1 MDMQVRE
8 ILNSIDV
15 LLEEKPKYTQITLP
29 YKRTDLKP
37 VMSKD
42 TLDYHYG
49 KLYKGYVDKANKH
62 EGGDFQIAGA
72 FLHSLYFAQFKQPSS
87 SNKPT
92 GSALELINNK
102 YGSFDSF
109 QTKFEET
116 AMGIQGSGWIYMDT
130 SCNIKTIVNH
140 KKISNIALL
149 VDWWEHAW
157 ALDYQA
163 DKVSYLA
170 NTWKII
176 DWGIIN
182 DRINS
187 ST

>member
-1 MDMQVRE
+1 MRD
-8 ILNSIDV
+8 LIDQIDRI
-15 LLEEKPKYTQITLP
+15 EEAKAHYTQAKLP
-29 YKRTDLKP
+29 YNKQDLVP

-49 KLYKGYVDKANKH
+49 KLYKGYVDKANKG

-72 FLHSLYFAQFKQPSS
+72 FLHSLYFPQFKKPSG

-92 GSALELINNK
+92 GVCAELIK
-102 YGSFDSF
+102 DFDKF
-109 QTKFEET
+109 KDDFTKT

-130 SCNIKTIVNH
+130 SGAIKTIKNH
-140 KKISNIALL
+140 KVVKNIALL

-157 ALDYQA
+157 ALDYQS
-163 DKVSYLA
+163 DKNKYLL

-176 DWGIIN
+176 NWNIIN
-182 DRINS
+182 DRIINAN
-187 ST
+187 

>member
-1 MDMQVRE
+1 MRDLIDQIVR
-8 ILNSIDV
+8 I
-15 LLEEKPKYTQITLP
+15 EEAKAHYTQAKLP
-29 YKRTDLKP
+29 YDKQDLVP

-49 KLYKGYVDKANKH
+49 KLYKGYVDKANKG

-72 FLHSLYFAQFKQPSS
+72 FLHSLYFPQFKKPSG

-92 GSALELINNK
+92 GVCAELIK
-102 YGSFDSF
+102 DFDKF
-109 QTKFEET
+109 KDDFTKT

-130 SCNIKTIVNH
+130 SGTIKTIKDH
-140 KKISNIALL
+140 KVVKNIALL

-163 DKVSYLA
+163 DKAKYLV

-176 DWGIIN
+176 NWDVVN
-182 DRINS
+182 DRINAK
-187 ST
+187 

>member
-1 MDMQVRE
+1 MRDLIDQIVR
-8 ILNSIDV
+8 I
-15 LLEEKPKYTQITLP
+15 EEAKAHYTQAKLP
-29 YKRTDLKP
+29 YDKQDLVP

-42 TLDYHYG
+42 TIDYHYG
-49 KLYKGYVDKANKH
+49 KLYKGYVDKANKG

-72 FLHSLYFAQFKQPSS
+72 FLHSLYFPQFKKPSG

-92 GSALELINNK
+92 GASKELIND
-102 YGSFDSF
+102 FDKF
-109 QTKFEET
+109 KDDFTKT

-130 SCNIKTIVNH
+130 SGTIKTIKDH
-140 KKISNIALL
+140 KVVKNIALL

-163 DKVSYLA
+163 DKAKYLV

-176 DWGIIN
+176 NWNIIN
-182 DRINS
+182 DRINNAN
-187 ST
+187 

>member
-1 MDMQVRE
+1 MDIRT
-8 ILNSIDV
+8 LIDQIDQI
-15 LLEEKPKYTQITLP
+15 EESKKHYIQAKLP
-29 YKRTDLKP
+29 YDRTDLVP

-49 KLYKGYVDKANKH
+49 KLYKGYVDKANKG

-72 FLHSLYFAQFKQPSS
+72 YLHGLYFPQFKKPGG

-92 GSALELINNK
+92 GASAELI
-102 YGSFDSF
+102 GDFD
-109 QTKFEET
+109 KFKKEFTGE

-130 SCNIKTIVNH
+130 SGAIKTIKNH
-140 KKISNIALL
+140 KVVKNIALL

-163 DKVSYLA
+163 DKSKYLL

-176 DWGIIN
+176 NWNIIN
-182 DRINS
+182 DRINNAN
-187 ST
+187 

>member
-1 MDMQVRE
+1 MDIRT
-8 ILNSIDV
+8 LIDQIDQI
-15 LLEEKPKYTQITLP
+15 EESKKHYIQAKLP
-29 YKRTDLKP
+29 YDRTDLVP

-49 KLYKGYVDKANKH
+49 KLYKGYVDRANEGK
-62 EGGDFQIAGA
+62 GGDFQIAGA
-72 FLHSLYFAQFKQPSS
+72 YLHGLYFPQFKKPSG

-92 GSALELINNK
+92 CASAELI
-102 YGSFDSF
+102 GDFD
-109 QTKFEET
+109 KFKKEFTGE

-130 SCNIKTIVNH
+130 SGAIKTIKNH
-140 KKISNIALL
+140 KVVKNIALL

-163 DKVSYLA
+163 DKSKYLL

-176 DWGIIN
+176 NWDIIN
-182 DRINS
+182 DRINNAN
-187 ST
+187 